1 LLACSRAAIIP
12 EVWRARAVGV
22 ALALGVAVALGL
34 GACEPRTPTPLPP
47 ADAGPPRPSSVL
59 AASARAPRPAETAS
73 DAGADAAVDGGAEP
87 SAATPKAVPL
97 APETVARIDQVVEGC
112 MTRGEVPGAVVE
124 VVRGDAVVLRKAYG
138 WRRTEPDRVPLD
150 ADTLFDLASLT
161 KPIATASSVLLLVEQ
176 GKLALDAPVAR
187 YLPPFAAR
195 GKERIT
201 VAELLLHTSGLPAD
215 NRLSDYARGHDQ
227 ALARIYDLAPEH
239 KPGSERLYS
248 DLGYIVLGELVAHV
262 AGEPLDA
269 FARKSL
275 FEPLEM
281 RSTTFLPGPELRARA
296 APTEKSEGRLL
307 EGEVH
312 DPRARALGG
321 VAGHAGLFSAADD
334 LGRFARMLL
343 GRGQLAGRRV
353 LGERTVALLTEPR
366 SVAGGRYALGFA
378 ASLGG
383 VSHTGFTGTYLWL
396 DPARRLAVVALA
408 SRLYPEGKGSAD
420 RLRRELVQVVR
431 DAPVPPSPMP
441 GAVPVGSVGT
451 GIDRLREQGFAPLRG
466 RRVGLLTNHTGR
478 SADGRRTIDLL
489 AAEPSLSLV
498 AIFTPEHGLSGSA
511 EGKVGSQRDGPSG
524 LPVYSLYGS
533 HQRPT
538 PAELAG
544 IDTLVF
550 DLQDAGC
557 RFYTYETTL
566 GYLLETAAAHKL
578 HMVVLDRP
586 NPIDGASVEGPLLDA
601 GRESFV
607 GYHRLPPRHGM
618 TLGELARLFNDERKL
633 GAELEVVPMRGW
645 HRADRFEQTGLGW
658 LPPSPNLRTPH
669 EALLYPGIGLLEAT
683 NLSVGRGTDRPFEQI
698 GAPWLDAAGLAAAL
712 NAAGLP
718 GIRFAATQ
726 LTPSTSTYAG
736 QRCPAVSFELTD
748 PPSFRPVRTGITIA
762 LALRKRHP
770 TEWRAQGLDVLLG
783 NAEVLAAILRG
794 DASERIEASW
804 QAELAAFG
812 VRRARYLL
820 Y

>member
-1 LLACSRAAIIP
+1 MLAREQAAIIP
-12 EVWRARAVGV
+12 YVWRARVLGV
-22 ALALGVAVALGL
+22 VFAFGVAVALGL
-34 GACEPRTPTPLPP
+34 GGCEPRTPTPLPP
-47 ADAGPPRPSSVL
+47 ADAGPPGPSL
-59 AASARAPRPAETAS
+59 ALAPGASARRPAEAAS
-73 DAGADAAVDGGAEP
+73 DAGADAAVDGGAGT
-87 SAATPKAVPL
+87 SAAAPTGVPL
-97 APETVARIDQVVEGC
+97 AADTVARIDQVVEGC
-112 MTRGEVPGAVVE
+112 IARGEVPGAVVE
-124 VVRGDAVVLRKAYG
+124 MVRGDTVVLRKAYG
-138 WRRTEPDRVPLD
+138 ARRIDLDRVPLS

-187 YLPPFAAR
+187 YLPAFAAK

-201 VAELLLHTSGLPAD
+201 VAQLLLHTSGLPAD
-215 NRLSDYARGHDQ
+215 NRLSDYARGHDD
-227 ALARIYDLAPEH
+227 ALARIFDLAPER
-239 KPGSERLYS
+239 KPGAERLYS

-262 AGEPLDA
+262 TGESLAD

-275 FEPLEM
+275 FEPLDM
-281 RSTTFLPGPELRARA
+281 HSTTFLPGPELRARA
-296 APTEKSEGRLL
+296 APTERAEGRLL

-321 VAGHAGLFSAADD
+321 VAGHAGLFSTADD
-334 LGRFARMLL
+334 LARFARMLL
-343 GRGQLAGRRV
+343 GRGQLDGRRV
-353 LGERTVALLTEPR
+353 LGEKTVALLTEPR
-366 SVAGGRYALGFA
+366 SVAGGSYALGFA

-396 DPARRLAVVALA
+396 DPSRQLAVVALA

-431 DAPVPPSPMP
+431 DAPAPASP
-441 GAVPVGSVGT
+441 APVAAPAGSVRT
-451 GIDRLREQGFAPLRG
+451 GVDRLREQGFAPLRG
-466 RRVGLLTNHTGR
+466 RHVGLLTNHTGR
-478 SADGRRTIDLL
+478 TADGRRTIDLL
-489 AAEPSLSLV
+489 RAEPSLTLV
-498 AIFTPEHGLSGSA
+498 AIFTPEHGLSGSV
-511 EGKVGSQRDGPSG
+511 EGKVGSERDGPTG
-524 LPVYSLYGS
+524 LPIYSLYGS
-533 HQRPT
+533 HQRPRSS
-538 PAELAG
+538 ELAG

-550 DLQDAGC
+550 DLQDIGC

-566 GYLLETAAAHKL
+566 GYLLETAAANRL
-578 HMVVLDRP
+578 RMVVLDRP

-607 GYHRLPPRHGM
+607 GYHRLPPRHGL
-618 TLGELARLFNDERKL
+618 TVGELARLFNDERKL
-633 GAELEVVPMRGW
+633 GAELEVVPMSGW
-645 HRADRFEQTGLGW
+645 HRADRFAQTGLGW
-658 LPPSPNLRTPH
+658 LPTSPNMRTPT

-698 GAPWLDAAGLAAAL
+698 GAPWLDASGLTAAL

-718 GIRFAATQ
+718 GVRFAATEF
-726 LTPSTSTYAG
+726 TPASATFAG

-748 PPSFRPVRTGITIA
+748 PSSFRPVRTGITIA
-762 LALRKRHP
+762 LELRKRHP
-770 TEWRAQGLDVLLG
+770 TQWRPQGLDVLLG

-794 DASERIEASW
+794 DSAERIEASW